1 MTNNNGKRI
10 KKETYLSE
18 DQQEIKRFILLLIII
33 VILILGVYFFTRLF
47 VTKDLL
53 NKDADKNTVIPGSI
67 DYNAA
72 SIGSML
78 SRHEKEYYV
87 IMYDSKTAD
96 AVYYGGLVS
105 TYKRNKDALKVYL
118 VDLNNELNKK
128 YIDKENVN
136 VNTNNLEEFKVGV
149 VALLKVENG
158 KITSSFTKDEDIQ
171 KELEYKKDTE
181 K

>member
-78 SRHEKEYYV
+78 SRHEKEY
-87 IMYDSKTAD
+87 
-96 AVYYGGLVS
+96 
-105 TYKRNKDALKVYL
+105 
-118 VDLNNELNKK
+118 
-128 YIDKENVN
+128 
-136 VNTNNLEEFKVGV
+136 
-149 VALLKVENG
+149 
-158 KITSSFTKDEDIQ
+158 
-171 KELEYKKDTE
+171 
-181 K
+181 